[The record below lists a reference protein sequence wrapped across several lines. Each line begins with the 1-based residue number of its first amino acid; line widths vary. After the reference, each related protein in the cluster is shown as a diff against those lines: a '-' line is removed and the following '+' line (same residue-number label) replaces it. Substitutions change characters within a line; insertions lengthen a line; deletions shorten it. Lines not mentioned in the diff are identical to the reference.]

1 MSRYTRGLLAVMLA
15 VVLVLPAAAF
25 AMLPEANARSST
37 GMDGPEATKI
47 VDHDTSNR
55 WKFWAGGYDGS
66 KVTTQNVGR
75 IWTDK
80 TVQAIDDGKSD
91 FLTTLSA
98 MSSTS
103 DTTSLVSKPLDIV
116 MVLDASG
123 SMDDPMG
130 GKGSPKRIVA
140 LKNAAN
146 HFIDTIAEQNKNV
159 KDASKQHQ
167 VAIVK
172 FAGKKSDKVGND
184 TYRDDGNTYNY
195 SQTML
200 GLTVCKDGGAKS
212 LKNTVNLRLC

>member
-1 MSRYTRGLLAVMLA
+1 
-15 VVLVLPAAAF
+15 
-25 AMLPEANARSST
+25 
-37 GMDGPEATKI
+37 
-47 VDHDTSNR
+47 
-55 WKFWAGGYDGS
+55 
-66 KVTTQNVGR
+66 
-75 IWTDK
+75 
-80 TVQAIDDGKSD
+80 
-91 FLTTLSA
+91 

-123 SMDDPMG
+123 SMDDPIG

>member
-1 MSRYTRGLLAVMLA
+1 
-15 VVLVLPAAAF
+15 
-25 AMLPEANARSST
+25 
-37 GMDGPEATKI
+37 
-47 VDHDTSNR
+47 
-55 WKFWAGGYDGS
+55 
-66 KVTTQNVGR
+66 
-75 IWTDK
+75 
-80 TVQAIDDGKSD
+80 
-91 FLTTLSA
+91 

-184 TYRDDGNTYNY
+184 TYRDDGNTL
-195 SQTML
+195 QL
-200 GLTVCKDGGAKS
+200 LPDHVGPHGLQGWGRKEPQEHG
-212 LKNTVNLRLC
+212 

>member
-1 MSRYTRGLLAVMLA
+1 
-15 VVLVLPAAAF
+15 
-25 AMLPEANARSST
+25 
-37 GMDGPEATKI
+37 
-47 VDHDTSNR
+47 
-55 WKFWAGGYDGS
+55 FWAGGYDGG

-130 GKGSPKRIVA
+130 GEDSLKRIDA

-172 FAGKKSDKVGND
+172 FAGEQADKVGND
-184 TYRDDGNTYNY
+184 TYYSDEGYLYNY
-195 SQTML
+195 SQTMQKL
-200 GLTVCKDGGAKS
+200 TACSGGGVEGLKGTINSIKPNGATRADNGMELAKGLLLDVKTPRRLLCS
-212 LKNTVNLRLC
+212 LQTASPRDVATLAPRSPTMPLRLLRP